1 MSEEQMTKDEE
12 LVKNGQHKN
21 QHKHYYYHHNHKHNK
36 SSHEQANTIKN
47 ETSFENKEEKVEQTK
62 EAKPEEKNVHESCVS
77 VTEFVKLKYQLA
89 EMINRYK
96 QLEHEFD
103 NYRIRTKQEAKQ
115 AKTDGLTKAI
125 ETILPALDSFKKAKA
140 LITDK
145 GSLSGVNL
153 IEKSLLVSLEKLNIK
168 YIDCIGQ
175 EFNPEFH
182 NAVMLVEDNTKQPN
196 TVVDEIE
203 MGFTLDG
210 KVIKYSQVIVSK

>member
-1 MSEEQMTKDEE
+1 MSEEQMTNNEE
-12 LVKNGQHKN
+12 TVKNGQNKN
-21 QHKHYYYHHNHKHNK
+21 QHKHYYYHNNHKHK
-36 SSHEQANTIKN
+36 HSHEQSSTIKN
-47 ETSFENKEEKVEQTK
+47 ETSFENKEEKIEEKKETK
-62 EAKPEEKNVHESCVS
+62 SEEKNIHESCVS

-125 ETILPALDSFKKAKA
+125 ESILPALDSFKKAKA
-140 LITDK
+140 IITDK
-145 GSLSGVNL
+145 SSLSGLSL
-153 IEKSLLVSLEKLNIK
+153 IEKSLFGSLEKLNVK

-175 EFNPEFH
+175 EFNPDFH
-182 NAVMLVEDNTKQPN
+182 NAVMLVEDKTKKPN

-203 MGFTLDG
+203 MGFTLND